1 VVTGN
6 VAAVTVNLSNQAG
19 EAFTVNLSNQGD
31 TVTTADGADSVIGG
45 SGVDNISAGSGNDTI
60 VGAQNDAL
68 LDGGADTTDDW
79 LQIGANFNDS
89 GDAQIANI
97 EKVDVTADGL
107 TVNLGDQTEG
117 FDVTGFAG
125 GATTFVGGSG
135 EDSFTGGTGDDSI
148 SAGAD
153 ADSIVGGSGNDTI
166 VGAQDDALLDGG
178 TDTTGDWLQ
187 VGANFTSTGDSQ
199 IANIEKVDL
208 TVTGLTVNFTNQSE
222 HLAIYGFA
230 SGASVITSGSG
241 NDSLFGGSG
250 ADTLTGGS
258 GNDTLKGW
266 IGSATANSTNI
277 AGSSD
282 TLTGGAGADVFV
294 LGDATDVAYG
304 GSSDAT
310 LYTKAQINGFDF
322 TQDKFL
328 LHAYGGASAGTFS
341 KNTAANEAYFA
352 KSGGGVV
359 NAYNVLYNDAAGT
372 GQIFVDGTT
381 RLVAEFTFTAGQG
394 DNISA
399 NNFLFA

>member
-1 VVTGN
+1 MN
-6 VAAVTVNLSNQAG
+6 AVATLAG
-19 EAFTVNLSNQGD
+19 EG
-31 TVTTADGADSVIGG
+31 
-45 SGVDNISAGSGNDTI
+45 GNDTI
-60 VGAQNDAL
+60 AITTAGETVLDTYFQTDVVTVEAL
-68 LDGGADTTDDW
+68 
-79 LQIGANFNDS
+79 Q
-89 GDAQIANI
+89 
-97 EKVDVTADGL
+97 
-107 TVNLGDQTEG
+107 
-117 FDVTGFAG
+117 FAG
-125 GATTFVGGSG
+125 NGNNSATFATHANTAGIASLF
-135 EDSFTGGTGDDSI
+135 GGT
-148 SAGAD
+148 
-153 ADSIVGGSGNDTI
+153 
-166 VGAQDDALLDGG
+166 
-178 TDTTGDWLQ
+178 
-187 VGANFTSTGDSQ
+187 
-199 IANIEKVDL
+199 
-208 TVTGLTVNFTNQSE
+208 
-222 HLAIYGFA
+222 
-230 SGASVITSGSG
+230 G
-241 NDSLFGGSG
+241 NDSLTVDSTIYAAPTFVGSTGTDVLSLSNSAVTLTTSFFANLSSVETFITSNGSNDITFGGSAGIQTIIGGTGADDLDASAISSAVTLFGGLG

-258 GNDTLKGW
+258 AGNRLQAWT
-266 IGSATANSTNI
+266 GSSTANSTNI